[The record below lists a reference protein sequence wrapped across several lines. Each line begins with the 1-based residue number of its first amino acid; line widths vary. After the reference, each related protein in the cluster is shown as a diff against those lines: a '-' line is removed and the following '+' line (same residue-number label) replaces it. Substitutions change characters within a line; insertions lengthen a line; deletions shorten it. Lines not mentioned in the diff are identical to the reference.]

1 MAASTLEAD
10 EYLLKDEQ
18 FTLKLYLSGDR
29 LVALTNDSAERD
41 RSFRIYRS
49 DLFPQGLKP

>member
-49 DLFPQGLKP
+49 DLFPQRLKP